1 MKIQEAKDLQAAC
14 HRAACQ
20 LNEAISNACRE
31 GMVIQI
37 ELTERETTADSSTI
51 VSVWPNCT
59 VNPKYLEV

>member
-1 MKIQEAKDLQAAC
+1 MKIQEAKDLQEAC

-20 LNEAISNACRE
+20 LNKAIANACRE

-59 VNPKYLEV
+59 VDPRYLEI

>member
-1 MKIQEAKDLQAAC
+1 MKIQEAKELEAAC

-20 LNEAISNACRE
+20 LNEAIANACRE

-59 VNPKYLEV
+59 VRLNKLEI